1 MDKDLIFIDSDSAL
15 TQICG
20 QLQGCSWLAVDTEFE
35 RVNTYYP
42 ELCLLQ
48 MVGNGMTVVIDPLA
62 IANLEPIYEVLYATS
77 ILKVFHAARQDLEI
91 FFHVKGKVP
100 VPLFDTQI
108 AAAALGHDQHIGYAN
123 LIWEILGVELAKTQT
138 RTNWKRRPLSRSQI
152 KYAADDVI
160 YLAQVYEVLLAKL
173 NASGQLSSL
182 DEEFNALTKP
192 EVYLPA
198 PETMWLKIR
207 AARNLDEKAL
217 AVFQQLAAWRE
228 ITARAENLP
237 RGWVLHD
244 NTLIEMARLLPAS
257 REDLSRISGM
267 REQVVERHGETL
279 VEIIGRGQVSAL
291 PCR

>member
-1 MDKDLIFIDSDSAL
+1 MSDDLIFIDSDSAL
-15 TQICG
+15 MLICG

-48 MVGNGMTVVIDPLA
+48 MAGNGMTVVIDPLA
-62 IANLEPIYEVLYATS
+62 IANLEPLYAVLYAPS

-91 FFHVKGKVP
+91 FFHSKGVVP

-108 AAAALGHDQHIGYAN
+108 AAAALGHDKHIGYAN
-123 LIWEILGVELAKTQT
+123 LIREILGVELAKTQT

-160 YLAQVYEVLLAKL
+160 YLAQAYEVLLAKL
-173 NASGQLSSL
+173 TTSGQLSSL
-182 DEEFNALTKP
+182 DEEFNALTRP

-198 PETMWLKIR
+198 PENMWLKIR
-207 AARNLDEKAL
+207 AARNLEGNAL
-217 AVFQQLAAWRE
+217 AVFQKLAAWRE
-228 ITARAENLP
+228 VTARAENLP

-244 NTLIEMARLLPAS
+244 NTLVEMARLLPAS
-257 REDLSRISGM
+257 REDLSRISGVHE
-267 REQVVERHGETL
+267 RVLKRHGATL
-279 VEIIGRGQVSAL
+279 VEIIGRNSN
-291 PCR
+291 PDF